1 MFSVYFFENKDL
13 VLNQLLKNVP
23 SAGDEIKIKGR
34 KGKVLSVATVDE
46 NKIYVQV
53 DLEKVTKSKAAALTP
68 LDKKKKR

>member
-13 VLNQLLKNVP
+13 VLNQLLKSVP

-46 NKIYVQV
+46 NKFYVQV
-53 DLEKVTKSKAAALTP
+53 NLEKVTKLKGAALTP

>member
-13 VLNQLLKNVP
+13 VLNQLLKHVP

-34 KGKVLSVATVDE
+34 KGKVLSVATVDD

-53 DLEKVTKSKAAALTP
+53 NLEKVTKSKAAALTP